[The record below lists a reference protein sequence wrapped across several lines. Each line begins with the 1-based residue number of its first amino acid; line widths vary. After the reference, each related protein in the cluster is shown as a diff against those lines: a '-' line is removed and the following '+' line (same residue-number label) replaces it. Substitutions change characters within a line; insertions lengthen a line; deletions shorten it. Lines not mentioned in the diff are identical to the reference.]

1 MIDWF
6 LALQRHTDTMVNDL
20 RSSPKIVTPV
30 RGLDQRILH
39 TDELLAGVTMPTL
52 FLWGDEDPNGGER
65 VAGQFAARLPDAQ
78 LEMIPRAGHAPWIDE
93 LQVCADRTRAFLNA

>member
-1 MIDWF
+1 MVKALLRQIGLERAIETGTFTDDMIDWF
-6 LALQRHTDTMVNDL
+6 LALQRDTDTMVNDL

-52 FLWGDEDPNGGER
+52 FLWGDEDPNGGEG
-65 VAGQFAARLPDAQ
+65 VAR
-78 LEMIPRAGHAPWIDE
+78 
-93 LQVCADRTRAFLNA
+93 